1 MIMVG
6 SLRKWINGS
15 KRQSW
20 RPTALSRLR
29 PRVAWQVM
37 PGRWTTGDPGNT
49 ARTPGEVDMDKCRNY
64 MLRKVNWLYNTTQH
78 DTLHCIALPHIY
90 MQCIHY
96 IHDIHDIH
104 YIDYIDYIDYIHTLR
119 FVSFRYATLRS
130 VTLHYVTLRHTH
142 RHRHKHTQT
151 HVMWSIDLW
160 PHLTNSWWIWP
171 YNPIARLFSA
181 VGRNCNGCIW
191 HGEAVRVW
199 SLGSTDFGAPLSLEP
214 ELPKQGVRRSSKELI
229 PHPEILEATTMQY
242 S

>member
-1 MIMVG
+1 M
-6 SLRKWINGS
+6 
-15 KRQSW
+15 
-20 RPTALSRLR
+20 
-29 PRVAWQVM
+29 
-37 PGRWTTGDPGNT
+37 
-49 ARTPGEVDMDKCRNY
+49 
-64 MLRKVNWLYNTTQH
+64 H
-78 DTLHCIALPHIY
+78 TLHTRHTRHTLHRL
-90 MQCIHY
+90 HRL
-96 IHDIHDIH
+96 HRLL
-104 YIDYIDYIDYIHTLR
+104 DYIHTLR
-119 FVSFRYATLRS
+119 FVLFRFATLRY
-130 VTLHYVTLRHTH
+130 VPLRYITLRYVTHTDTDTNTH
-142 RHRHKHTQT
+142 TDTHTQT

-199 SLGSTDFGAPLSLEP
+199 SLGSTDFGASLSLEP

>member
-1 MIMVG
+1 MIMAG

-49 ARTPGEVDMDKCRNY
+49 PRTPGEVDMDKCRNY

-104 YIDYIDYIDYIHTLR
+104 YIDYIDYIHTLR
-119 FVSFRYATLRS
+119 FVSFRFATLRY
-130 VTLHYVTLRHTH
+130 VTFRYVTLRYVTSHTQTQTQT
-142 RHRHKHTQT
+142 HTQT
-151 HVMWSIDLW
+151 HTHKHMWCDQLIYG
-160 PHLTNSWWIWP
+160 PIWP
-171 YNPIARLFSA
+171 ILDEFGRITPSPASSVLSDGTAMDVFDMAKLFA
-181 VGRNCNGCIW
+181 CGPWGPQILE
-191 HGEAVRVW
+191 HH
-199 SLGSTDFGAPLSLEP
+199 FPLSRNF
-214 ELPKQGVRRSSKELI
+214 QSKEFAAV
-229 PHPEILEATTMQY
+229 PK

>member
-1 MIMVG
+1 MLIWSDMGVPIMVG

-49 ARTPGEVDMDKCRNY
+49 PRTPGEVDMDKCSNY
-64 MLRKVNWLYNTTQH
+64 MLRKVNWLYNTTKH

-104 YIDYIDYIDYIHTLR
+104 YIDYIDIHRLHRLHRLYTYITFR
-119 FVSFRYATLRS
+119 FVSFRFATLR
-130 VTLHYVTLRHTH
+130 YVTLRYITLRYVTHTDTDTNTHTH
-142 RHRHKHTQT
+142 RHTHTNTCDVINWFMAPSDQFL
-151 HVMWSIDLW
+151 MNL
-160 PHLTNSWWIWP
+160 
-171 YNPIARLFSA
+171 A
-181 VGRNCNGCIW
+181 V
-191 HGEAVRVW
+191 
-199 SLGSTDFGAPLSLEP
+199 
-214 ELPKQGVRRSSKELI
+214 
-229 PHPEILEATTMQY
+229 
-242 S
+242 